1 MSDNTIR
8 DRLDPFCP
16 ACHRPDVK
24 VRHWAHFDDCCR
36 PVVSC
41 NCGYVMEAVAYD
53 LEKNIL
59 AHNEAVKRTGE
70 FLIECATYRYGLV
83 DFLKQK
89 GLE

>member
-1 MSDNTIR
+1 
-8 DRLDPFCP
+8 
-16 ACHRPDVK
+16 
-24 VRHWAHFDDCCR
+24 
-36 PVVSC
+36 
-41 NCGYVMEAVAYD
+41 MEAVAYD